1 MKNKGFT
8 LIELLAVIVI
18 LAVLALILTP
28 MITDIIAN
36 ASEAAFKQT
45 INGVL
50 ASAENYVTGHS
61 LDNNGNELSYPV
73 VFTCDGVE
81 CKDENDNKLLFNGKV
96 PKSGTIT
103 INEGSI
109 VADNL
114 CDEKHCGSGAK
125 DALIVNNGGATPE
138 PVETCNAEIGD
149 EWIFD
154 YLDETN
160 ETRYYTFAIPCRGT
174 YKLEAWGAQGGTVD
188 SYAGGKGGYSAGEI
202 ELTTRDTLYIT
213 VGGQGTKSGTGV
225 VAGGYNGG
233 GSGHGGTCNGS
244 GNRWGAS
251 GGGATHIA
259 KVPGELSSLEDY
271 KGTLNDN
278 GTADTSDDFYVSD
291 NILIVAAGGGGAFNI
306 ANWMYGSGGYGGGT
320 VGGNGTHNNAGK
332 TTDYARGGTQTTA
345 GYPGDGYTSI
355 SSRSETFIGLTIG
368 SFGKGGNTTGWD
380 CVEGGGG
387 GGGFYGG
394 GSGNETSGA
403 GGSGYVGALSN
414 ASMIAGNASMPTH
427 DGTSTMTGNS
437 GTGYAKITYLG
448 N

>member
-1 MKNKGFT
+1 MKKKGFT
-8 LIELLAVIVI
+8 LIELLAVIIV

-28 MITDIIAN
+28 MISDIISN
-36 ASEAAFKQT
+36 ASEAAFKRS
-45 INGVL
+45 IDGIL
-50 ASAENYVTGHS
+50 SAAENYVTS
-61 LDNNGNELSYPV
+61 YTLDNNGTDIIYPIT
-73 VFTCDGVE
+73 FTCDGE
-81 CKDENDNKLLFNGKV
+81 SCKDGNNNKLVFNGKV
-96 PKSGTIT
+96 PLSGTVI
-103 INEGSI
+103 IEEESI
-109 VADNL
+109 IADNL
-114 CDEKHCGSGAK
+114 CDEKRCGSGSK
-125 DALIVNNGGATPE
+125 NNLIVGNPST
-138 PVETCNAEIGD
+138 PVEVCNAEIGD
-149 EWIFD
+149 EWVFD

-160 ETRYYTFAIPCRGT
+160 ETRYYTFAIPCSGT

-202 ELTTRDTLYIT
+202 ELTTRDTLYIG

-225 VAGGYNGG
+225 IAGGYNGG
-233 GSGHGGTCNGS
+233 GSGHGGTCNGN

-306 ANWMYGSGGYGGGT
+306 ANWMYGAGGVAGGL
-320 VGGNGTHNNAGK
+320 VGGNGTHNSAGQ
-332 TTDYARGGTQTTA
+332 TTDYARGGTQIA
-345 GYPGDGYTSI
+345 GGYPGDGYTSI
-355 SSRSETFIGLTIG
+355 SSRSATFIGLTIG

-394 GSGNETSGA
+394 GAGNETSGA
-403 GGSGYVGALSN
+403 GGSSYIVPLNN
-414 ASMIAGNASMPTH
+414 ASIVAGNASMPTH

-437 GTGYAKITYLG
+437 NNGYAKITFVR
-448 N
+448 